1 MSVMLHKCE
10 ANRRAGC
17 DNESAQEVNETDVTL
32 RNQKTKHNSRKEGEE
47 VQMQAEATRI
57 EPNLVEPGQEDIVLE
72 VLQTA
77 QGGNSSQIE
86 NLANEAENSS
96 DSEIC
101 TKNRTLETSDRGRD
115 PIPSE
120 VGDDRRKKRKRGEQG
135 GDVKENK
142 NKIDKK
148 IKAEVV
154 EEKNIKDEAVQR
166 LKILQKG
173 VKSRQF
179 FLSVRICAGN
189 GFLDCW
195 YLQGNQMGRLCSAVG
210 SNAQNGD
217 FSQNLRIPHW

>member
-10 ANRRAGC
+10 VNRRVGC
-17 DNESAQEVNETDVTL
+17 DNESTQEVNETNVTPG
-32 RNQKTKHNSRKEGEE
+32 NQKTRHNSRKEGE
-47 VQMQAEATRI
+47 VQMQVDAIRI

-101 TKNRTLETSDRGRD
+101 TKNRTLKTSDRGRD

-135 GDVKENK
+135 GDVREDKS
-142 NKIDKK
+142 KIDK
-148 IKAEVV
+148 
-154 EEKNIKDEAVQR
+154 
-166 LKILQKG
+166 
-173 VKSRQF
+173 
-179 FLSVRICAGN
+179 RIN
-189 GFLDCW
+189 
-195 YLQGNQMGRLCSAVG
+195 
-210 SNAQNGD
+210 
-217 FSQNLRIPHW
+217 